1 MESMQIGTAAHALF
15 AALDGCQPISPLTA
29 TDPGMTIADAY
40 EIQRRMIAT
49 RLARRDERI
58 VGKKIGITSE
68 AVMNMLDVRQP
79 DFGQLTSGMQYANG
93 AVLQL
98 SNFIAPRAEGEIAF
112 LLGHDLKGP
121 GLTAQDVLDATE
133 WVMPCFEIVD
143 SRIRDW
149 KIRIQDTVA
158 DNASS
163 GAFVIGEGRVDPRT
177 LDLAA
182 VTMRFTRNGE
192 AIGSGKGAAAL
203 GHPLNAVVWLANQ
216 LGEFGMPLRA
226 GEIILSGALAAMVP
240 ACAGDRMR
248 VEFEGLGY
256 AEVAFE

>member
-1 MESMQIGTAAHALF
+1 MESMQIGTVAHALF
-15 AALDGCQPISPLTA
+15 AALEECEPVAPLTLA
-29 TDPGMTIADAY
+29 EPGMTIADAY
-40 EIQRRMIAT
+40 EIQRRMVAT
-49 RLARRDERI
+49 RLAKRRERI

-93 AVLQL
+93 ATIPL
-98 SNFIAPRAEGEIAF
+98 SQFIAPRAEGEIAF
-112 LLGHDLKGP
+112 LIRKDLSGP

-163 GAFVIGEGRVDPRT
+163 GAFVIGEGGPI
-177 LDLAA
+177 LARS
-182 VTMRFTRNGE
+182 TSQESR
-192 AIGSGKGAAAL
+192 
-203 GHPLNAVVWLANQ
+203 
-216 LGEFGMPLRA
+216 
-226 GEIILSGALAAMVP
+226 
-240 ACAGDRMR
+240 
-248 VEFEGLGY
+248 
-256 AEVAFE
+256 